1 MNIYNNIVLKD
12 NEECVDML
20 KKEIFLQ
27 DLNCKSCL
35 NKIQKK
41 ANVSDDIKVKL
52 DPDSKILTIETNKE
66 NEINDTITNIDKI
79 LKKHNHDILLID
91 KKIDKDIHKN
101 FMIAKLE
108 CANCANIM
116 EKRIRKINGVSNANV
131 NFTTKKLTIEAKNEK
146 EFTNIIKEAKQI
158 IREVEPSALLKEEN
172 RESHEHDHD
181 ESNIWNIAQIT
192 ISIILF
198 VFASL
203 TSLNE
208 WVEFSIYL
216 ISYLMVGYEV
226 ILNAIKNI
234 VKGRVFDENFLMTI
248 ATIGAFAIGEF
259 AEGVAVMLFYQVGEF
274 FQSQALSK
282 SRKSIARLMDIRP
295 DYANLLVNDEIRK
308 VDPHEVNVDDVIVVK
323 AGEKIPLDGIVIE
336 GNSFLDTKALTGEAN
351 LREVEENDEV
361 LSGFI
366 NKNGLLSI
374 KVIKRFDE
382 STVSKIL
389 DLVENA
395 GNRKAKTENFIT
407 KFARVYTPF
416 VVLSALVI
424 AFIIPIILDQAFDT
438 WIYRA
443 LIFLVISCPCALV
456 ISIPLGFFGGIGG
469 ASRLGILVKGGN
481 YLEALNSVSKV
492 VFDKTGTLTKG
503 VFKISDINAVNDYSI
518 DDVLKYAAYAEVYS
532 NHPIAQ
538 SITSAYNTDIN
549 KEIIENYQELSGR
562 GIEVTIDGVK
572 ILVGNEKLLI
582 DKGIDYQKNR
592 NIGTIVYVAI
602 NNIYA
607 GCIIINDEIK
617 SEAKE
622 AIKTLKKMG
631 IKNIIMLTGDR
642 EEVAK
647 TIVEELGVD
656 QYYSQL
662 LPNDKVDYLEKIISS
677 TTSKE
682 NVVFVGDGINDAPV
696 LARASIGIAMGGLG
710 SDAAIEAADVVIM
723 NDELTQIP
731 RAIKIAKRTRMIVWQ
746 NIIFALTIKIFF
758 LVLGA
763 FGIASIWQAVF
774 ADVGV
779 SVIAIINSMRAL
791 KHK

>member
-1 MNIYNNIVLKD
+1 
-12 NEECVDML
+12 ML